1 MSEVSPESLMAQM
14 TGGTAP
20 VVLDVRTKKEFDAG
34 HVPGAI
40 HLPFWRVG
48 TQWRTLAGVR
58 ENPVVVYCGHGPRA
72 YIAGAALKRYGFTKV
87 AYLEGHMKKWKQL
100 GLPVVLVFIAVML
113 VPIRGS
119 SVAQGLSPAGNAQ
132 QSDVRMVAVEGEGAK
147 YWPVWRGPSGQGVV
161 SGTGYPDTWSATE
174 NVAWKKPVGGR
185 GNSSPIVWG
194 DRIFL
199 TTAYDGGKRVSMIA
213 FRRSDGTQLWEAF
226 APEGETE
233 WVHQKNGHAS
243 ATPVT
248 DGRLVYASLGNRG
261 LVAFDL
267 NGKLAWHRNVG
278 QIDNYHGP
286 AGSPLLY
293 KDRVILFQDG
303 RQGAFVAAFDAQTGK
318 QLWRTARTA
327 NVGWGTP
334 VAIRVGNRDEIV
346 VSSQHA
352 VTAYDPDTGKELWR
366 CDGNSFEVIPT
377 PVVGHG
383 LVFASSG
390 RVGPTLAIRPG
401 GKGDVTRTHL
411 AWVSPR
417 GSPFVPSPLIY
428 GDHLYTVN
436 DMASIVTCF
445 EAATGKVL
453 WQGRL
458 GVAQREGFSA
468 SPIAVDGKIFFTND
482 QGETFVVRAGPTFE
496 LLRTN
501 RIGETTLASPALVDG
516 RWYIRTDRSLFAI
529 GK

>member
-1 MSEVSPESLMAQM
+1 MSEIAPTSLMRQI
-14 TGGTAP
+14 TDGTAP
-20 VVLDVRTKKEFDAG
+20 VVLDVRSRKEFDAG
-34 HVPGAI
+34 HVPEAI

-48 TQWRTLAGVR
+48 SHWRTLAAMR

-72 YIAGAALKRYGFTKV
+72 YIAGAALKRRGFTKV
-87 AYLEGHMKKWKQL
+87 TYLEGHMKKWKQL
-100 GLPVVLVFIAVML
+100 GLPVVLVLIALML
-113 VPIRGS
+113 
-119 SVAQGLSPAGNAQ
+119 APARAQ
-132 QSDVRMVAVEGEGAK
+132 QPEVRMVSVEGEGAK
-147 YWPVWRGPSGQGVV
+147 YWPVWRGPSGQGIVP
-161 SGTGYPDTWSATE
+161 GTGYPDTWSATE
-174 NVAWKKPVGGR
+174 KVAWKKPVGGR

-199 TTAYDGGKRVSMIA
+199 TTAYDGGKRVSMLA
-213 FRRSDGTQLWEAF
+213 FRRSDGTQLWETF
-226 APEGETE
+226 APEGEAG

-248 DGRLVYASLGNRG
+248 DGKLVYASFGNRG
-261 LVAFDL
+261 LVAVDL
-267 NGKLAWHRNVG
+267 NGKLAWHREIG
-278 QIDNYHGP
+278 QIENYHGP

-293 KDRVILFQDG
+293 KDRVILFQDH
-303 RQGAFVAAFDAQTGK
+303 RQGAFVAAFDARTGK
-318 QLWRTARTA
+318 QVWKTARTA

-334 VAIRVGNRDEIV
+334 VAVRVGNHDEIV

-377 PVVGHG
+377 PVVAHG

-411 AWVSPR
+411 AWMSPK
-417 GSPFVPSPLIY
+417 GSPFVPSPLVY
-428 GDHLYTVN
+428 GDYLYTVN

-445 EAATGKVL
+445 EAATGKVM

-468 SPIAVDGKIFFTND
+468 SPVGVDGKVFFTND
-482 QGETFVVRAGPTFE
+482 QGETFVLRAGPTFE

-501 RIGETTLASPALVDG
+501 RIGEMTLASPALVDG